1 MRSLVLRRGIAVLV
15 TSFVL
20 AGERA
25 EAAAQ
30 DVATLG
36 PVKVI
41 TLANARINVLS
52 VGVTSG
58 SVQSIAAVQDNA
70 VNAFPTPV
78 VIQTT
83 WDVNPGQ
90 VNSISLVAYFTTPA
104 QAITG
109 NAVQIPSSRLLGR
122 MTTGLPTVFTPF
134 TQAAVAGAGSAG
146 GSLELFRDNV
156 SGPNKG
162 SLTRTDNLELQ
173 LNLVGFP
180 DLPVGSYSGT
190 LNIRAV
196 AQ

>member
-1 MRSLVLRRGIAVLV
+1 MCSLALRRGLSVLLASLVLGWGH
-15 TSFVL
+15 S
-20 AGERA
+20 

-30 DVATLG
+30 GVATLG

-41 TLANARINVLS
+41 TLANARINLLS
-52 VGVTSG
+52 VSVSSG
-58 SVQSIAAVQDNA
+58 SVQSIAAVQDNS

-78 VIQTT
+78 SIRTQ

-109 NAVQIPSSRLLGR
+109 NAVQIPSSRVLGR
-122 MTTGLPTVFTPF
+122 MTTGLPTVFTRF

-146 GSLELFRDNV
+146 GSLELFRENI
-156 SGPNKG
+156 SGTNKG
-162 SLTRTDNLELQ
+162 ALTRTDNLDLQ
-173 LNLVGFP
+173 LDLVGFP
-180 DLPVGSYSGT
+180 DLPVGSYTGT